1 MNTLNLITTNNITNN
16 SAKLLTNN
24 YQEGIKLSHEL
35 ICQFNSCSTFYL
47 SVAFINKSG
56 LAVLKQTLI
65 DLKNK
70 GLKGKIIT
78 SCYLN
83 FNHPD
88 MFYEL
93 LKFENIEV
101 RIFEKPN
108 IGFHPKGYIFKN
120 RDSYNIIIGSTNLTQ
135 SALSTNQ
142 EWNILI
148 SGNKNNDLVSK
159 VLKEFE
165 LQWNQSTPLTTNWIK
180 KYETIHT
187 SIPTLKEKKNLNI
200 EPNLMQQEALNSLN
214 ALRNE
219 NKNKALIISATG
231 TGKTYLS
238 AFDVKNYNPKRMLF
252 VVHRENIALAAM
264 NSFKKIIKN
273 HSLGLF
279 SGNKKELEADY
290 IFATIQTIHK
300 KEYREIFSPDT
311 FDYIIIDEVHRAGA
325 SSYQELV
332 EYFKPDFLLGMS
344 ATPERSDDFDIYKM
358 FDYNIAY
365 EIRLQQ
371 AMEYDL
377 LCPFHYY
384 GITDVQV
391 NGVSLNDKT
400 DFNNLV
406 SSNRVDHIIDRIN
419 IYGYSGNRV
428 RGLVFCSRKE
438 EAKELSKLFN
448 ERGYKTTALT
458 GEDSEEKRR
467 LAMDKLETDNPNDY
481 LDYIFTVDIFNEGID
496 IPKVNQIIMLRPTQS
511 AIIFVQQLGRGLRK
525 HNSKDYVVIIDFIG
539 NYEKNFL
546 IPIALSG
553 NLSYNKDNLRRF
565 VSEGSLI
572 IPGEST
578 VSFDQISKKRIFE
591 SIDKANFSDVKII
604 KEAYFKLKQ
613 KLGRIPRLQDFD
625 TYESI
630 DVLRIFQNKSL
641 GSYHKFLS
649 KYEKDYNVKFN
660 NVQEQYLT
668 YISTKLA
675 SGKRIHELLAIK
687 LCIENN
693 QNIISLLKQE
703 LKNKYRIDFKEVNYL
718 SIVNQLRQEF
728 ATGGAKATYRNA
740 IFIDE
745 NLNTEKQLIDLLK
758 DNNFKK
764 QLIEIINFGINR
776 YKSFYSNNYKNTDFC
791 LYQKYT
797 YEDVC
802 RLLNWEVN
810 AVPLNIGGYKYD
822 QRTNTMPVFINHD
835 LDANHGGK
843 YQHQFVDSKTLI
855 CFSKPNRSI
864 DSDEIQRIYH
874 EQENHIQIH
883 LFVRKNKNDTISKEF
898 YYMGQI
904 HTIGNPIKV
913 QLPDNKNSAIQF
925 TYRLENEIRKDIFDY
940 ITNND

>member
-1 MNTLNLITTNNITNN
+1 MNTLNHITADNITN

-35 ICQFNSCSTFYL
+35 IYQFNSCNAFYL

-70 GLKGKIIT
+70 GIKGKIIT
-78 SCYLN
+78 SSYLN

-88 MFYEL
+88 MFNEL
-93 LKFENIEV
+93 LKFDNIEV
-101 RIFEKPN
+101 RIFDKPN

-120 RDSYNIIIGSTNLTQ
+120 IDSYNIIIGSTNLTQ

-142 EWNILI
+142 EWNILV
-148 SGNKNNDLVSK
+148 SGNKNNKLIFK
-159 VLKEFE
+159 VLEEFK
-165 LQWNQSTPLTTNWIK
+165 LQWNHSIPLTTDWIK
-180 KYETIHT
+180 KYETIYT

-300 KEYREIFSPDT
+300 KEYREMFSPDT

-406 SSNRVDHIIDRIN
+406 SSNRVDHIIDQIN

-496 IPKVNQIIMLRPTQS
+496 IPKVNQIVMLRPTQS

-591 SIDKANFSDVKII
+591 SIDKANFSGVKII

-810 AVPLNIGGYKYD
+810 AVPLNIGGYKYN

>member
-1 MNTLNLITTNNITNN
+1 MNTLNHITANNITN

-70 GLKGKIIT
+70 DIKGKIIT
-78 SCYLN
+78 SSYLN

-88 MFYEL
+88 MFNEL
-93 LKFENIEV
+93 LKFDNIEV
-101 RIFEKPN
+101 RIFDKPN

-120 RDSYNIIIGSTNLTQ
+120 IDSYNIIIGSTNLTQ

-142 EWNILI
+142 EWNILV
-148 SGNKNNDLVSK
+148 SGNKNNELIFK
-159 VLKEFE
+159 VLEEFK
-165 LQWNQSTPLTTNWIK
+165 LQWNHSIPLTTDWIK
-180 KYETIHT
+180 KYETIYT
-187 SIPTLKEKKNLNI
+187 SIPTLKEKKNLYI

-300 KEYREIFSPDT
+300 KEYREMFSPDT

-406 SSNRVDHIIDRIN
+406 SSNRVDHIIDQIN

-496 IPKVNQIIMLRPTQS
+496 IPKVNQIVMLRPTQS

-728 ATGGAKATYRNA
+728 ATGGAKATYKNA

-758 DNNFKK
+758 DGNFKK

-904 HTIGNPIKV
+904 HAIGNPIKV